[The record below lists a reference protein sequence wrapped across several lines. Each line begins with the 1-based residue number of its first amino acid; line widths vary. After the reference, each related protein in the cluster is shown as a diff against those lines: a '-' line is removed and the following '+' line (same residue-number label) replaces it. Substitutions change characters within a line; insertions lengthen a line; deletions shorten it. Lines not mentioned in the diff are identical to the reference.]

1 MSGDESLHGPVNWQH
16 NQSVNWVKYW
26 SIKAVV

>member
-1 MSGDESLHGPVNWQH
+1 MNYLGTGTDLKWQH